1 MNTDRILIL
10 TGVNTKSIHSEAPL
24 SSFSAVSFK
33 TVKKP
38 KLKTVSAW
46 KQQQSCIP
54 CHFLTAN
61 NTKLQLT
68 FALYFLYVSETN
80 LIKLWFYSYFLF
92 VLKDTDF
99 GYFTFSTGSI
109 TQGLFHDPVTLDS
122 LTILLSHPSSTLKHL
137 HPHSSSPKTTM
148 VQPITK
154 IFMCLGHLSAS
165 LRVLLFHYFVSQL
178 FPWKEI
184 FQTKKTE
191 AYFIILQSTKPVK
204 ENWKQ
209 INYLELFLRKFPG
222 R

>member
-10 TGVNTKSIHSEAPL
+10 TGINTKSIHSEAPL

-80 LIKLWFYSYFLF
+80 LIKLWFYSYFLS

-99 GYFTFSTGSI
+99 VYFTFSTGST
-109 TQGLFHDPVTLDS
+109 TQGLFHDPVTLD
-122 LTILLSHPSSTLKHL
+122 PWSSYTGFTHC
-137 HPHSSSPKTTM
+137 S
-148 VQPITK
+148 
-154 IFMCLGHLSAS
+154 
-165 LRVLLFHYFVSQL
+165 FVSPLINSETFASPLLQPQDYNGTTNNQNIYVFGAFVSISQSSFVSL
-178 FPWKEI
+178 FCFTVIPMEGN
-184 FQTKKTE
+184 
-191 AYFIILQSTKPVK
+191 LS
-204 ENWKQ
+204 N
-209 INYLELFLRKFPG
+209 
-222 R
+222 

>member
-1 MNTDRILIL
+1 MKRTWLNCDSIPISSLSWRIQTLFIL
-10 TGVNTKSIHSEAPL
+10 PSQPEVQPKG
-24 SSFSAVSFK
+24 FSMI
-33 TVKKP
+33 
-38 KLKTVSAW
+38 
-46 KQQQSCIP
+46 QSHWI
-54 CHFLTAN
+54 
-61 NTKLQLT
+61 
-68 FALYFLYVSETN
+68 
-80 LIKLWFYSYFLF
+80 
-92 VLKDTDF
+92 
-99 GYFTFSTGSI
+99 
-109 TQGLFHDPVTLDS
+109 HDPVTLDS
-122 LTILLSHPSSTLKHL
+122 LTVLLSHPSSTLKHL

-148 VQPITK
+148 VQRITK

-222 R
+222 H